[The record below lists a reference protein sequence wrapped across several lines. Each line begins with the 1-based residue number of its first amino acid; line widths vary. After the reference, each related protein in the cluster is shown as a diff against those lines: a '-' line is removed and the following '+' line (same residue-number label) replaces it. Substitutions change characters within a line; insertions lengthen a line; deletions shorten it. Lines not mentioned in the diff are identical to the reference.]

1 MKKDFESVFDK
12 NILIDEYKLDNLL
25 NKNIEINEKEF
36 PAILIDKNDDINKYI
51 NINNI
56 NSNEIVDKENENIE
70 INETI
75 ENNAINETE
84 NIADNENNSNDA
96 YTEEENNLY
105 GDLEETVALKD
116 SDLIGIE
123 DIDDFNL
130 EDAVFENKKNN
141 ESEEI
146 YKNNSENSNIENNE
160 ELNNIEKEFEKSD
173 YDKVKEIDL
182 IEEDNLKKENE
193 ILEYN
198 DKEVIVPS
206 IDSIDYIDESNYI
219 NESDSEDEIIELS
232 GNELDLITKDNDISE
247 DINYSVSISEMDNE
261 KKNNENEENIIK
273 VSDENMRKD
282 NFLLEEQPIENSS
295 ENINDINNNINTEEE
310 EQKRTDYYINKYK
323 KLHEDYIKYI
333 EEENNKIKEEN
344 KQEELNDK
352 LISKEKEEETKNDNE
367 IIENITEDIKEEDKT
382 NYYINKYKKL
392 HEDYIKSI
400 EEENNKIKEE
410 NKQEEIIENKIENIE
425 TLKENIAPVIEEAIQ
440 ENIED
445 KSALNDLEISD
456 KLSAEEE
463 EMYKNYL
470 GEDLNLVENEN
481 DTKAEEIKKNDNEI
495 IENITEDIKEE
506 EKTNYYI
513 NKYKKLHEDYI
524 KSIEEEN
531 NKIKEENKQEE
542 IIENKIENIETSK
555 ENVAPIIEEAIQE
568 NIEYKSALNNL
579 DISDKLSAE
588 EEEMYKNYLGEDL
601 NLVENE
607 NDTKKEEEIKK
618 NDNEIIKNITEDIKE
633 EDKTNYYINK
643 YKKLH
648 EDYIKSIEEENNKIE
663 EIIENKIENIE
674 TSKENVAPVI
684 EEEITDKL
692 SAEEEEMYKNYLGED
707 LNLIED
713 TGDLIIEEEILEEN
727 IENEFPLNNLE
738 ITDKLSVEEEE
749 MYKAYLGEDLE
760 LIDDIEDSENIA
772 KSLMDE
778 YKKEML
784 SNKVEIS
791 GELSEEEENI
801 VDDILK
807 KNKNQYYEDTIDY
820 DSIILKELNL
830 NEIEEIDENDF
841 NILENFIL
849 GKEQEKGIELIS
861 INNENILKKN
871 DFNVNND
878 SKSVDSFDSID
889 DDELLKVKENTM
901 SEEKEL
907 YESEKKNIDLNVK
920 VEEEFS
926 LNKDDNESV
935 LISEQVN
942 KSVNKDDFDGEI
954 TQMDLDLAEKL
965 FENEDQLN
973 NEEYSLKHDLLLSES
988 DIGKFRKL
996 FSYFKNIVDKLPQD
1010 NLNEFSKM
1018 EFYDIY
1024 SALFRKFG
1032 E

>member
-12 NILIDEYKLDNLL
+12 NISIDEYKLDNLL

-56 NSNEIVDKENENIE
+56 NSNEIVDKQNENIE

-75 ENNAINETE
+75 ENNTINETE

-96 YTEEENNLY
+96 YAEEENNLY

-146 YKNNSENSNIENNE
+146 YKNNSENSNIENSE

-295 ENINDINNNINTEEE
+295 ENINDINNNINAEEE
-310 EQKRTDYYINKYK
+310 ERKRTDYYINKYK
-323 KLHEDYIKYI
+323 KLHEDYIKSI

-425 TLKENIAPVIEEAIQ
+425 TSKENIAPVIEE
-440 ENIED
+440 
-445 KSALNDLEISD
+445 EIND

-481 DTKAEEIKKNDNEI
+481 DKKEEEIKKNDNEI

-506 EKTNYYI
+506 DKTNYYI

-555 ENVAPIIEEAIQE
+555 ENI
-568 NIEYKSALNNL
+568 
-579 DISDKLSAE
+579 
-588 EEEMYKNYLGEDL
+588 
-601 NLVENE
+601 
-607 NDTKKEEEIKK
+607 
-618 NDNEIIKNITEDIKE
+618 
-633 EDKTNYYINK
+633 
-643 YKKLH
+643 
-648 EDYIKSIEEENNKIE
+648 
-663 EIIENKIENIE
+663 
-674 TSKENVAPVI
+674 APVI

-692 SAEEEEMYKNYLGED
+692 SAEEEEMYKSYLGED

-942 KSVNKDDFDGEI
+942 KSVSKDDFDGEI

-1010 NLNEFSKM
+1010 NLNEFSKT

>member
-12 NILIDEYKLDNLL
+12 NISIDEYKLDNLL

-56 NSNEIVDKENENIE
+56 NSNEIVDKQNENID

-75 ENNAINETE
+75 ENNTINETE
-84 NIADNENNSNDA
+84 NIADNENNLNDA

-105 GDLEETVALKD
+105 GDLEESVALKD

-146 YKNNSENSNIENNE
+146 YKINSENSNIENNE

-295 ENINDINNNINTEEE
+295 ENVNDINNNINAEEE

-323 KLHEDYIKYI
+323 KLHEDYIKSI

-352 LISKEKEEETKNDNE
+352 LISKEKEEETKNDNEIIENITEDIKEEEDKTNYYINKYKKLHEDYIKSIEEENNKIKEDNKQEEIIENKIENIETLKENIAPVIEEEISDKLSAEEEEMYKNYLGEDLNLVENENDTKEEEIKKNDNE

-410 NKQEEIIENKIENIE
+410 NKREEIVENKIENIE
-425 TLKENIAPVIEEAIQ
+425 TSKENIAPVIEE
-440 ENIED
+440 
-445 KSALNDLEISD
+445 EISD

-463 EMYKNYL
+463 EMYK
-470 GEDLNLVENEN
+470 
-481 DTKAEEIKKNDNEI
+481 
-495 IENITEDIKEE
+495 
-506 EKTNYYI
+506 
-513 NKYKKLHEDYI
+513 
-524 KSIEEEN
+524 S
-531 NKIKEENKQEE
+531 
-542 IIENKIENIETSK
+542 
-555 ENVAPIIEEAIQE
+555 
-568 NIEYKSALNNL
+568 
-579 DISDKLSAE
+579 
-588 EEEMYKNYLGEDL
+588 
-601 NLVENE
+601 
-607 NDTKKEEEIKK
+607 
-618 NDNEIIKNITEDIKE
+618 
-633 EDKTNYYINK
+633 
-643 YKKLH
+643 
-648 EDYIKSIEEENNKIE
+648 
-663 EIIENKIENIE
+663 
-674 TSKENVAPVI
+674 
-684 EEEITDKL
+684 
-692 SAEEEEMYKNYLGED
+692 YLGED

-942 KSVNKDDFDGEI
+942 KSVSKDDFDGEI

-1010 NLNEFSKM
+1010 NLNEFSKT

>member
-12 NILIDEYKLDNLL
+12 NISIDEYKLDNLL

-56 NSNEIVDKENENIE
+56 NSNEIVDKQNENIE

-198 DKEVIVPS
+198 YKEVIVPS

-273 VSDENMRKD
+273 VSDKNMRKD

-295 ENINDINNNINTEEE
+295 ENINDINNNINAEEE
-310 EQKRTDYYINKYK
+310 EQKRTD
-323 KLHEDYIKYI
+323 
-333 EEENNKIKEEN
+333 
-344 KQEELNDK
+344 
-352 LISKEKEEETKNDNE
+352 
-367 IIENITEDIKEEDKT
+367 
-382 NYYINKYKKL
+382 YYINKYKKL

-400 EEENNKIKEE
+400 EEENNKIKED

-425 TLKENIAPVIEEAIQ
+425 TSKENVAPVIEE
-440 ENIED
+440 
-445 KSALNDLEISD
+445 EIND

-470 GEDLNLVENEN
+470 GEDLNLVENKN
-481 DTKAEEIKKNDNEI
+481 NTKEEEIKKNDNEI

-555 ENVAPIIEEAIQE
+555 ENIAPVIEEAIQE
-568 NIEYKSALNNL
+568 NIENKSALNDL

-601 NLVENE
+601 NLVENK
-607 NDTKKEEEIKK
+607 NNTKEEEIKK
-618 NDNEIIKNITEDIKE
+618 NDNEIIENITEDIKE
-633 EDKTNYYINK
+633 EEKTNYYINK

-648 EDYIKSIEEENNKIE
+648 EDYIKSIEEENNKIKEDNKQE

-674 TSKENVAPVI
+674 TSKENIVPVI

-692 SAEEEEMYKNYLGED
+692 SAEEEEMYKSYLGED

-738 ITDKLSVEEEE
+738 ITDKLSYEEEE

-942 KSVNKDDFDGEI
+942 KSVSKDDFDGEI

-1010 NLNEFSKM
+1010 NLNEFSKT

>member
-12 NILIDEYKLDNLL
+12 NISIDEYKLDNLL

-56 NSNEIVDKENENIE
+56 NSNEIVDKQNENIE

-75 ENNAINETE
+75 ENDTINETE

-130 EDAVFENKKNN
+130 ENAVFENKKNN

-273 VSDENMRKD
+273 VSGENMRKD

-295 ENINDINNNINTEEE
+295 KNINDINNNINAEEE

-323 KLHEDYIKYI
+323 KLHEDYIKSI

-367 IIENITEDIKEEDKT
+367 IIENITEEIKEEEKT

-400 EEENNKIKEE
+400 EEENNKIKED

-425 TLKENIAPVIEEAIQ
+425 TSKENVAPVIEEAIQ
-440 ENIED
+440 ENIEY
-445 KSALNDLEISD
+445 KYALNDLEISD

-481 DTKAEEIKKNDNEI
+481 DTKEEEIKKNDNEI
-495 IENITEDIKEE
+495 IKNITEEIKEE

-531 NKIKEENKQEE
+531 NKIKEDNKQ
-542 IIENKIENIETSK
+542 
-555 ENVAPIIEEAIQE
+555 
-568 NIEYKSALNNL
+568 
-579 DISDKLSAE
+579 
-588 EEEMYKNYLGEDL
+588 
-601 NLVENE
+601 
-607 NDTKKEEEIKK
+607 
-618 NDNEIIKNITEDIKE
+618 
-633 EDKTNYYINK
+633 
-643 YKKLH
+643 
-648 EDYIKSIEEENNKIE
+648 E

-692 SAEEEEMYKNYLGED
+692 SAEEEEMYKSYLGED

-713 TGDLIIEEEILEEN
+713 TGDLIEEILEEN

-738 ITDKLSVEEEE
+738 ITDKLSAEEEE

-935 LISEQVN
+935 LINEQVN

-1010 NLNEFSKM
+1010 NLNEFSKT

>member
-12 NILIDEYKLDNLL
+12 NISIDEYKLDNLL
-25 NKNIEINEKEF
+25 NKSIEINEKEF

-56 NSNEIVDKENENIE
+56 NSNEIVDKQNENIE

-141 ESEEI
+141 ESKEI

-273 VSDENMRKD
+273 VSDKNMRKD

-295 ENINDINNNINTEEE
+295 ENINDINNNINAEEE

-323 KLHEDYIKYI
+323 KLHEDYIKSI
-333 EEENNKIKEEN
+333 EEENNKIKEDN
-344 KQEELNDK
+344 KQEEIIENKIENIETLKENIAPVIEEAIQENIEYKSALNDLDISDK
-352 LISKEKEEETKNDNE
+352 LSAEEEEMYKNYLGEDLNLVENENDKKEEEIKKNDNE

-400 EEENNKIKEE
+400 KEENNKIKEE

-425 TLKENIAPVIEEAIQ
+425 TPKENIAPVIEEAIQ
-440 ENIED
+440 ENIEN
-445 KSALNDLEISD
+445 KSALNDLEIS
-456 KLSAEEE
+456 
-463 EMYKNYL
+463 
-470 GEDLNLVENEN
+470 
-481 DTKAEEIKKNDNEI
+481 
-495 IENITEDIKEE
+495 
-506 EKTNYYI
+506 
-513 NKYKKLHEDYI
+513 
-524 KSIEEEN
+524 
-531 NKIKEENKQEE
+531 
-542 IIENKIENIETSK
+542 
-555 ENVAPIIEEAIQE
+555 
-568 NIEYKSALNNL
+568 
-579 DISDKLSAE
+579 
-588 EEEMYKNYLGEDL
+588 
-601 NLVENE
+601 
-607 NDTKKEEEIKK
+607 
-618 NDNEIIKNITEDIKE
+618 
-633 EDKTNYYINK
+633 
-643 YKKLH
+643 
-648 EDYIKSIEEENNKIE
+648 
-663 EIIENKIENIE
+663 
-674 TSKENVAPVI
+674 
-684 EEEITDKL
+684 DKL

-942 KSVNKDDFDGEI
+942 KSVSKDDFDGEI

-1010 NLNEFSKM
+1010 NLNEFSKT

>member
-12 NILIDEYKLDNLL
+12 NISIDEYKLDNLL

-56 NSNEIVDKENENIE
+56 NSNEIVDKQNENIE

-75 ENNAINETE
+75 ENDTINETE

-141 ESEEI
+141 ESKEI

-295 ENINDINNNINTEEE
+295 ENINDINNNINAEEE

-323 KLHEDYIKYI
+323 KLHEDYIKSI

-400 EEENNKIKEE
+400 KEENNKIKEE

-425 TLKENIAPVIEEAIQ
+425 TSKENIAPIIEEAIQ

-481 DTKAEEIKKNDNEI
+481 DTKEEEIKKNDNEI
-495 IENITEDIKEE
+495 IE
-506 EKTNYYI
+506 
-513 NKYKKLHEDYI
+513 
-524 KSIEEEN
+524 
-531 NKIKEENKQEE
+531 
-542 IIENKIENIETSK
+542 
-555 ENVAPIIEEAIQE
+555 
-568 NIEYKSALNNL
+568 
-579 DISDKLSAE
+579 
-588 EEEMYKNYLGEDL
+588 
-601 NLVENE
+601 
-607 NDTKKEEEIKK
+607 
-618 NDNEIIKNITEDIKE
+618 NITEDIKE

-648 EDYIKSIEEENNKIE
+648 EDYIKSIKEENNKIKEENKQE

-674 TSKENVAPVI
+674 TSKENIAPII
-684 EEEITDKL
+684 EEEINYKL
-692 SAEEEEMYKNYLGED
+692 SAEEEEMYKSYLGED

-830 NEIEEIDENDF
+830 NDIEEIDENDF

-1010 NLNEFSKM
+1010 NLNEFSKT

>member
-12 NILIDEYKLDNLL
+12 NISIDEYKLDNLL

-56 NSNEIVDKENENIE
+56 NSNEIVDKQNENIE
-70 INETI
+70 NKESI

-105 GDLEETVALKD
+105 GDLEESVALKD
-116 SDLIGIE
+116 SDLICIE

-295 ENINDINNNINTEEE
+295 ENINDINNNINAEEE

-323 KLHEDYIKYI
+323 KLHEDYIKSI
-333 EEENNKIKEEN
+333 EEENNKIKEED

-352 LISKEKEEETKNDNE
+352 LISKEKEEETKNDNEIIENIKEDIKEEDKTNYYINKYKKLHEDYIKSIEEENNKIKEENKQEEIIENKIENIETSKENIAPVIEEEITDKLSVEEEEMYKNYLGEDLNLIENENDTKKEEIKKNDNE

-425 TLKENIAPVIEEAIQ
+425 TSKENI
-440 ENIED
+440 
-445 KSALNDLEISD
+445 
-456 KLSAEEE
+456 
-463 EMYKNYL
+463 
-470 GEDLNLVENEN
+470 
-481 DTKAEEIKKNDNEI
+481 
-495 IENITEDIKEE
+495 
-506 EKTNYYI
+506 
-513 NKYKKLHEDYI
+513 
-524 KSIEEEN
+524 
-531 NKIKEENKQEE
+531 
-542 IIENKIENIETSK
+542 
-555 ENVAPIIEEAIQE
+555 
-568 NIEYKSALNNL
+568 
-579 DISDKLSAE
+579 
-588 EEEMYKNYLGEDL
+588 
-601 NLVENE
+601 
-607 NDTKKEEEIKK
+607 
-618 NDNEIIKNITEDIKE
+618 
-633 EDKTNYYINK
+633 
-643 YKKLH
+643 
-648 EDYIKSIEEENNKIE
+648 
-663 EIIENKIENIE
+663 
-674 TSKENVAPVI
+674 APVI

-692 SAEEEEMYKNYLGED
+692 SAEEEEMYKSYLGED

-727 IENEFPLNNLE
+727 IENEFPLNIE
-738 ITDKLSVEEEE
+738 ITDKLSVEEEA

-935 LISEQVN
+935 LINEQVN
-942 KSVNKDDFDGEI
+942 KSVSKDDFDGEI

-1010 NLNEFSKM
+1010 NLNEFSKT

>member
-12 NILIDEYKLDNLL
+12 NISIDEYKLDNLL

-56 NSNEIVDKENENIE
+56 NSNEIVDKQNENIE

-75 ENNAINETE
+75 ENNTINETE
-84 NIADNENNSNDA
+84 NIADNENNSNDT

-105 GDLEETVALKD
+105 GDLENSVALKD

-146 YKNNSENSNIENNE
+146 YKNNSENSNIENNK
-160 ELNNIEKEFEKSD
+160 ELINIEKEFEKSD

-273 VSDENMRKD
+273 VSGENMRKD

-295 ENINDINNNINTEEE
+295 ENINDINNNINAEEE
-310 EQKRTDYYINKYK
+310 ERKRTD
-323 KLHEDYIKYI
+323 
-333 EEENNKIKEEN
+333 
-344 KQEELNDK
+344 
-352 LISKEKEEETKNDNE
+352 
-367 IIENITEDIKEEDKT
+367 
-382 NYYINKYKKL
+382 YYINKYKKL

-400 EEENNKIKEE
+400 EEENNK
-410 NKQEEIIENKIENIE
+410 
-425 TLKENIAPVIEEAIQ
+425 T
-440 ENIED
+440 
-445 KSALNDLEISD
+445 
-456 KLSAEEE
+456 
-463 EMYKNYL
+463 
-470 GEDLNLVENEN
+470 
-481 DTKAEEIKKNDNEI
+481 
-495 IENITEDIKEE
+495 
-506 EKTNYYI
+506 
-513 NKYKKLHEDYI
+513 
-524 KSIEEEN
+524 
-531 NKIKEENKQEE
+531 KEENKQEE

-555 ENVAPIIEEAIQE
+555 ENIAPVIEEEI
-568 NIEYKSALNNL
+568 N
-579 DISDKLSAE
+579 DKLSAE
-588 EEEMYKNYLGEDL
+588 EEEMYK
-601 NLVENE
+601 
-607 NDTKKEEEIKK
+607 
-618 NDNEIIKNITEDIKE
+618 
-633 EDKTNYYINK
+633 
-643 YKKLH
+643 
-648 EDYIKSIEEENNKIE
+648 S
-663 EIIENKIENIE
+663 
-674 TSKENVAPVI
+674 
-684 EEEITDKL
+684 
-692 SAEEEEMYKNYLGED
+692 YLGED
-707 LNLIED
+707 LNLIKD

-760 LIDDIEDSENIA
+760 LIEDIEDSENIA

-1010 NLNEFSKM
+1010 NLNEFSKT

>member
-1 MKKDFESVFDK
+1 MKKDFESIFDK
-12 NILIDEYKLDNLL
+12 NISIDEYKLDNLL

-70 INETI
+70 NDT
-75 ENNAINETE
+75 INETE

-146 YKNNSENSNIENNE
+146 YKNNSENSNIENSE

-261 KKNNENEENIIK
+261 KKNNENKENIIK

-295 ENINDINNNINTEEE
+295 ENINDINNNINAEEE

-323 KLHEDYIKYI
+323 KLHEDYIKSI

-400 EEENNKIKEE
+400 EEENNKIKED

-440 ENIED
+440 EN
-445 KSALNDLEISD
+445 
-456 KLSAEEE
+456 
-463 EMYKNYL
+463 
-470 GEDLNLVENEN
+470 
-481 DTKAEEIKKNDNEI
+481 
-495 IENITEDIKEE
+495 
-506 EKTNYYI
+506 
-513 NKYKKLHEDYI
+513 
-524 KSIEEEN
+524 
-531 NKIKEENKQEE
+531 
-542 IIENKIENIETSK
+542 
-555 ENVAPIIEEAIQE
+555 
-568 NIEYKSALNNL
+568 EYKSALNDL

-601 NLVENE
+601 NLIENE
-607 NDTKKEEEIKK
+607 NDTKEEEIKK
-618 NDNEIIKNITEDIKE
+618 NDNEIIENITEDIKKE

-648 EDYIKSIEEENNKIE
+648 EDYIKSIEEENNKTKEENKQE

-674 TSKENVAPVI
+674 TSKENIATVI
-684 EEEITDKL
+684 EEEINDKL

-830 NEIEEIDENDF
+830 NDIEEIDENDF

-942 KSVNKDDFDGEI
+942 KSVSKDDFDGEI

-1010 NLNEFSKM
+1010 NLNEFSKT

>member
-12 NILIDEYKLDNLL
+12 NISIDEYKLDNLL

-56 NSNEIVDKENENIE
+56 NSNEIVDKQNENIE

-75 ENNAINETE
+75 KNNAINETE

-146 YKNNSENSNIENNE
+146 YKNNSENSNIENSE

-219 NESDSEDEIIELS
+219 NESYSEDEIIELS

-247 DINYSVSISEMDNE
+247 YINYSVSISEMGNE

-273 VSDENMRKD
+273 VSGKNMRKD

-295 ENINDINNNINTEEE
+295 ENINDIDNNINAEEE

-323 KLHEDYIKYI
+323 KLHEDYITSI
-333 EEENNKIKEEN
+333 EEENNKIKEENKQEELNDKLISKEKEEETKNNNEIIENITEDIKEEEKTNYYINKYKKLHEDYIKSIEEENNKIKEDN

-382 NYYINKYKKL
+382 DYYINKYKKL

-425 TLKENIAPVIEEAIQ
+425 TSKENIAPIIEE
-440 ENIED
+440 
-445 KSALNDLEISD
+445 EITD

-481 DTKAEEIKKNDNEI
+481 DTKEEEIKKNDNEI

-531 NKIKEENKQEE
+531 NKIKEDNKQEE

-555 ENVAPIIEEAIQE
+555 ENIAPIIEEEI
-568 NIEYKSALNNL
+568 N
-579 DISDKLSAE
+579 DKLSAE
-588 EEEMYKNYLGEDL
+588 EEEMYK
-601 NLVENE
+601 
-607 NDTKKEEEIKK
+607 
-618 NDNEIIKNITEDIKE
+618 
-633 EDKTNYYINK
+633 
-643 YKKLH
+643 
-648 EDYIKSIEEENNKIE
+648 S
-663 EIIENKIENIE
+663 
-674 TSKENVAPVI
+674 
-684 EEEITDKL
+684 
-692 SAEEEEMYKNYLGED
+692 YLGED

-749 MYKAYLGEDLE
+749 MYKAYLGENLE

-942 KSVNKDDFDGEI
+942 KSVSKDDFDGEI

-1010 NLNEFSKM
+1010 NLNEFSKT

>member
-12 NILIDEYKLDNLL
+12 DISIDEYKLDNLL

-56 NSNEIVDKENENIE
+56 NSNEIDDKQNENIE
-70 INETI
+70 NKESI
-75 ENNAINETE
+75 ENNTINETE
-84 NIADNENNSNDA
+84 NIADN
-96 YTEEENNLY
+96 ENNLY

-160 ELNNIEKEFEKSD
+160 ELSNIEKEFEKSD

-295 ENINDINNNINTEEE
+295 ENINAEEE

-323 KLHEDYIKYI
+323 KLHEDYIKSI
-333 EEENNKIKEEN
+333 EEENNNKIKEEN

-352 LISKEKEEETKNDNE
+352 LISKEKEEEIKNDNE

-425 TLKENIAPVIEEAIQ
+425 TSKENIAPVIEEAIQ

-481 DTKAEEIKKNDNEI
+481 DTKEEEEIKKNDNEI
-495 IENITEDIKEE
+495 IENITEDIEE

-531 NKIKEENKQEE
+531 NKIKEDNKQEE
-542 IIENKIENIETSK
+542 IIENKIENIEISK
-555 ENVAPIIEEAIQE
+555 ENIED
-568 NIEYKSALNNL
+568 KSASNDLE
-579 DISDKLSAE
+579 ISDKLSAE
-588 EEEMYKNYLGEDL
+588 EEEMYK
-601 NLVENE
+601 
-607 NDTKKEEEIKK
+607 
-618 NDNEIIKNITEDIKE
+618 
-633 EDKTNYYINK
+633 
-643 YKKLH
+643 
-648 EDYIKSIEEENNKIE
+648 S
-663 EIIENKIENIE
+663 
-674 TSKENVAPVI
+674 
-684 EEEITDKL
+684 
-692 SAEEEEMYKNYLGED
+692 YLGED

-727 IENEFPLNNLE
+727 IENEFPLNSLE

-942 KSVNKDDFDGEI
+942 KSVSKDDFDGEI

-1010 NLNEFSKM
+1010 NLNEFSKT

>member
-12 NILIDEYKLDNLL
+12 NISIDEYKLDNLL

-56 NSNEIVDKENENIE
+56 NSNEIVDKQNENIE
-70 INETI
+70 NKESI

-295 ENINDINNNINTEEE
+295 ENINDINNNINAEEE

-323 KLHEDYIKYI
+323 KLHEDYIKSI
-333 EEENNKIKEEN
+333 EEENNNKIKEEN

-425 TLKENIAPVIEEAIQ
+425 TSKENIAPIIEE
-440 ENIED
+440 
-445 KSALNDLEISD
+445 EIND
-456 KLSAEEE
+456 KLSTEEE

-470 GEDLNLVENEN
+470 SENLNLVENEN
-481 DTKAEEIKKNDNEI
+481 DTKEEEIKKNDNEI
-495 IENITEDIKEE
+495 IENITEE
-506 EKTNYYI
+506 
-513 NKYKKLHEDYI
+513 
-524 KSIEEEN
+524 
-531 NKIKEENKQEE
+531 
-542 IIENKIENIETSK
+542 
-555 ENVAPIIEEAIQE
+555 
-568 NIEYKSALNNL
+568 
-579 DISDKLSAE
+579 
-588 EEEMYKNYLGEDL
+588 
-601 NLVENE
+601 
-607 NDTKKEEEIKK
+607 
-618 NDNEIIKNITEDIKE
+618 IKE

-648 EDYIKSIEEENNKIE
+648 EDYIKSIEEENNKIKEDNKQE

-674 TSKENVAPVI
+674 TSKENIVPVI

-692 SAEEEEMYKNYLGED
+692 SAEEEEMYKSYLGED

-942 KSVNKDDFDGEI
+942 KSVSKDDFDGEI

-1010 NLNEFSKM
+1010 NLNEFSKT

>member
-1 MKKDFESVFDK
+1 MFKRLEK
-12 NILIDEYKLDNLL
+12 YA
-25 NKNIEINEKEF
+25 EIW
-36 PAILIDKNDDINKYI
+36 Y
-51 NINNI
+51 
-56 NSNEIVDKENENIE
+56 
-70 INETI
+70 
-75 ENNAINETE
+75 
-84 NIADNENNSNDA
+84 
-96 YTEEENNLY
+96 NLY

-295 ENINDINNNINTEEE
+295 ENINDINNNINAEEE

-323 KLHEDYIKYI
+323 KLHEDYITSI

-352 LISKEKEEETKNDNE
+352 LISKEKEEET
-367 IIENITEDIKEEDKT
+367 
-382 NYYINKYKKL
+382 
-392 HEDYIKSI
+392 
-400 EEENNKIKEE
+400 
-410 NKQEEIIENKIENIE
+410 
-425 TLKENIAPVIEEAIQ
+425 
-440 ENIED
+440 
-445 KSALNDLEISD
+445 
-456 KLSAEEE
+456 
-463 EMYKNYL
+463 
-470 GEDLNLVENEN
+470 
-481 DTKAEEIKKNDNEI
+481 KNDNEI

-531 NKIKEENKQEE
+531 NKIKEENKREE

-555 ENVAPIIEEAIQE
+555 ENIAPVIEEAIQE
-568 NIEYKSALNNL
+568 NIEDKSALNDL
-579 DISDKLSAE
+579 EIS
-588 EEEMYKNYLGEDL
+588 
-601 NLVENE
+601 
-607 NDTKKEEEIKK
+607 
-618 NDNEIIKNITEDIKE
+618 
-633 EDKTNYYINK
+633 
-643 YKKLH
+643 
-648 EDYIKSIEEENNKIE
+648 
-663 EIIENKIENIE
+663 
-674 TSKENVAPVI
+674 
-684 EEEITDKL
+684 DKL

-760 LIDDIEDSENIA
+760 LIEDIEDSENIA

-942 KSVNKDDFDGEI
+942 KSVSKDDFDGEI

-1010 NLNEFSKM
+1010 NLNEFSKT

>member
-12 NILIDEYKLDNLL
+12 NISIDEYKLDNLL
-25 NKNIEINEKEF
+25 NKSIEINEKEF

-56 NSNEIVDKENENIE
+56 NSNEIVDKQNENIE

-75 ENNAINETE
+75 ENNTINETE

-105 GDLEETVALKD
+105 GDLEESVALKD

-130 EDAVFENKKNN
+130 ENAVFENKKNN
-141 ESEEI
+141 EREEI

-232 GNELDLITKDNDISE
+232 GNELDLITRDNDINE

-323 KLHEDYIKYI
+323 KLHEDYIKSI

-367 IIENITEDIKEEDKT
+367 IIENITEE
-382 NYYINKYKKL
+382 
-392 HEDYIKSI
+392 
-400 EEENNKIKEE
+400 
-410 NKQEEIIENKIENIE
+410 
-425 TLKENIAPVIEEAIQ
+425 
-440 ENIED
+440 
-445 KSALNDLEISD
+445 
-456 KLSAEEE
+456 
-463 EMYKNYL
+463 
-470 GEDLNLVENEN
+470 
-481 DTKAEEIKKNDNEI
+481 
-495 IENITEDIKEE
+495 IKEE
-506 EKTNYYI
+506 EKTDYYI

-555 ENVAPIIEEAIQE
+555 ENVAPVIEEAIQE
-568 NIEYKSALNNL
+568 NIEDKSALNDL
-579 DISDKLSAE
+579 DISDKLSSE

-607 NDTKKEEEIKK
+607 NNAKEEEEIKK
-618 NDNEIIKNITEDIKE
+618 NDNEIIENITEDIKE
-633 EDKTNYYINK
+633 EEKTNYYINK

-648 EDYIKSIEEENNKIE
+648 EDYIKSIEEENNKTKEENKQE
-663 EIIENKIENIE
+663 EIIDNKIENIE
-674 TSKENVAPVI
+674 TSKENIAPII
-684 EEEITDKL
+684 EEDISDKL
-692 SAEEEEMYKNYLGED
+692 SAEEEEMYKSYLGED

-727 IENEFPLNNLE
+727 IENEFPLNSLE

-1010 NLNEFSKM
+1010 NLNEFSKT

>member
-12 NILIDEYKLDNLL
+12 NISIDEYKLDNLL

-36 PAILIDKNDDINKYI
+36 PAILIDNNDDINKYI

-56 NSNEIVDKENENIE
+56 NSNEIVDKQ
-70 INETI
+70 NETI

-105 GDLEETVALKD
+105 GDLEESVALKD

-130 EDAVFENKKNN
+130 ENAVFENKKNN

-219 NESDSEDEIIELS
+219 NESDIEDEIIELS

-295 ENINDINNNINTEEE
+295 ENINAEEE

-323 KLHEDYIKYI
+323 KLHEDYIKSI
-333 EEENNKIKEEN
+333 EEENNKIKEED

-352 LISKEKEEETKNDNE
+352 LISKEKEEETKSDNEIIENITEDIKEEDKTNYYINKYKKLHEDYIKSIEEENNKIKEENKQEEIIENKIENIETPKENIAPVIEEAIQENIEYKSALNDLDILDKLSSEEEEMYKNYLGEDLNLVENENDTKKEEEIKKNDNE

-425 TLKENIAPVIEEAIQ
+425 TLKENVAPVIEEEIQ

-445 KSALNDLEISD
+445 KSALNDL
-456 KLSAEEE
+456 
-463 EMYKNYL
+463 
-470 GEDLNLVENEN
+470 
-481 DTKAEEIKKNDNEI
+481 
-495 IENITEDIKEE
+495 
-506 EKTNYYI
+506 
-513 NKYKKLHEDYI
+513 
-524 KSIEEEN
+524 
-531 NKIKEENKQEE
+531 
-542 IIENKIENIETSK
+542 
-555 ENVAPIIEEAIQE
+555 
-568 NIEYKSALNNL
+568 
-579 DISDKLSAE
+579 DIS
-588 EEEMYKNYLGEDL
+588 
-601 NLVENE
+601 
-607 NDTKKEEEIKK
+607 
-618 NDNEIIKNITEDIKE
+618 
-633 EDKTNYYINK
+633 
-643 YKKLH
+643 
-648 EDYIKSIEEENNKIE
+648 
-663 EIIENKIENIE
+663 
-674 TSKENVAPVI
+674 
-684 EEEITDKL
+684 DKL

-942 KSVNKDDFDGEI
+942 KSNSKDDFDGEI

-1010 NLNEFSKM
+1010 NLNEFSKT

>member
-12 NILIDEYKLDNLL
+12 NISIDEYKLDNLL

-56 NSNEIVDKENENIE
+56 NSNEIVDKQNENIE

-75 ENNAINETE
+75 ENNTINETE
-84 NIADNENNSNDA
+84 NIADNENNSNDT

-105 GDLEETVALKD
+105 GDLENSVALKD

-146 YKNNSENSNIENNE
+146 YKNNSENSNIENNK
-160 ELNNIEKEFEKSD
+160 ELINIEKEFEKSD

-273 VSDENMRKD
+273 VSGENMRKD

-295 ENINDINNNINTEEE
+295 ENINDINNNIN
-310 EQKRTDYYINKYK
+310 
-323 KLHEDYIKYI
+323 
-333 EEENNKIKEEN
+333 
-344 KQEELNDK
+344 
-352 LISKEKEEETKNDNE
+352 
-367 IIENITEDIKEEDKT
+367 
-382 NYYINKYKKL
+382 
-392 HEDYIKSI
+392 
-400 EEENNKIKEE
+400 
-410 NKQEEIIENKIENIE
+410 
-425 TLKENIAPVIEEAIQ
+425 
-440 ENIED
+440 
-445 KSALNDLEISD
+445 
-456 KLSAEEE
+456 AEEE
-463 EMYKNYL
+463 ERKRT
-470 GEDLNLVENEN
+470 D
-481 DTKAEEIKKNDNEI
+481 
-495 IENITEDIKEE
+495 
-506 EKTNYYI
+506 YYI

-555 ENVAPIIEEAIQE
+555 ENIAPVIEEEI
-568 NIEYKSALNNL
+568 N
-579 DISDKLSAE
+579 DKLSAE
-588 EEEMYKNYLGEDL
+588 EEEMYK
-601 NLVENE
+601 
-607 NDTKKEEEIKK
+607 
-618 NDNEIIKNITEDIKE
+618 
-633 EDKTNYYINK
+633 
-643 YKKLH
+643 
-648 EDYIKSIEEENNKIE
+648 S
-663 EIIENKIENIE
+663 
-674 TSKENVAPVI
+674 
-684 EEEITDKL
+684 
-692 SAEEEEMYKNYLGED
+692 YLGED
-707 LNLIED
+707 LNLIKD

-760 LIDDIEDSENIA
+760 LIEDIEDSENIA

-1010 NLNEFSKM
+1010 NLNEFSKT

>member
-56 NSNEIVDKENENIE
+56 NSNEIVDKQ
-70 INETI
+70 NETI

-219 NESDSEDEIIELS
+219 NESDIEDEIIELS

-295 ENINDINNNINTEEE
+295 ENINAEEE

-323 KLHEDYIKYI
+323 KLHEDYIKSI

-400 EEENNKIKEE
+400 EEENNNKIKEE
-410 NKQEEIIENKIENIE
+410 NKQKEIIENKIENIE
-425 TLKENIAPVIEEAIQ
+425 ISKENI
-440 ENIED
+440 EN
-445 KSALNDLEISD
+445 KSALND
-456 KLSAEEE
+456 
-463 EMYKNYL
+463 
-470 GEDLNLVENEN
+470 
-481 DTKAEEIKKNDNEI
+481 
-495 IENITEDIKEE
+495 
-506 EKTNYYI
+506 
-513 NKYKKLHEDYI
+513 
-524 KSIEEEN
+524 
-531 NKIKEENKQEE
+531 
-542 IIENKIENIETSK
+542 
-555 ENVAPIIEEAIQE
+555 
-568 NIEYKSALNNL
+568 L

-607 NDTKKEEEIKK
+607 NNTKEEEIKK

-878 SKSVDSFDSID
+878 SKSLDSFDSID

-942 KSVNKDDFDGEI
+942 KSVSKDDFDGEI

-1010 NLNEFSKM
+1010 NLNEFSKT

>member
-12 NILIDEYKLDNLL
+12 NISIDEYKLDNLL

-56 NSNEIVDKENENIE
+56 NSNEIVDKQNENIE

-198 DKEVIVPS
+198 YKEVIVPS

-273 VSDENMRKD
+273 VSDKNMRKD

-295 ENINDINNNINTEEE
+295 ENINDINNNINAEEE

-323 KLHEDYIKYI
+323 KLHEDYIKSI
-333 EEENNKIKEEN
+333 EEENNKIKEDN
-344 KQEELNDK
+344 KQEEIIENKIENIETSKENVAPVIEEEINDK
-352 LISKEKEEETKNDNE
+352 LSAEEEEMYKNYLGEDLNLVENENDTKEEEIKKNDNE

-425 TLKENIAPVIEEAIQ
+425 TSKENIAPVIEEAIQ
-440 ENIED
+440 ENIEN
-445 KSALNDLEISD
+445 KSALNDLDISD

-470 GEDLNLVENEN
+470 GEDLNLVENKN
-481 DTKAEEIKKNDNEI
+481 NTKEEEIKKNDNEI

-531 NKIKEENKQEE
+531 NKIKEDNKQEE

-555 ENVAPIIEEAIQE
+555 ENIV
-568 NIEYKSALNNL
+568 
-579 DISDKLSAE
+579 
-588 EEEMYKNYLGEDL
+588 
-601 NLVENE
+601 
-607 NDTKKEEEIKK
+607 
-618 NDNEIIKNITEDIKE
+618 
-633 EDKTNYYINK
+633 
-643 YKKLH
+643 
-648 EDYIKSIEEENNKIE
+648 
-663 EIIENKIENIE
+663 
-674 TSKENVAPVI
+674 PVI

-692 SAEEEEMYKNYLGED
+692 SAEEEEMYKSYLGED

-738 ITDKLSVEEEE
+738 ITDKLSYEEEE

-942 KSVNKDDFDGEI
+942 KSVSKDDFDGEI

-1010 NLNEFSKM
+1010 NLNEFSKT

>member
-12 NILIDEYKLDNLL
+12 NISIDEYKLDNLL

-56 NSNEIVDKENENIE
+56 NSNEIVDKQNENIE
-70 INETI
+70 INEAI

-84 NIADNENNSNDA
+84 NIADN
-96 YTEEENNLY
+96 ENNLY

-146 YKNNSENSNIENNE
+146 YKNNSENSNIENN
-160 ELNNIEKEFEKSD
+160 IEKEFEKSD

-182 IEEDNLKKENE
+182 IIEEDNLKKENE

-295 ENINDINNNINTEEE
+295 ENINDINNNINAEEE

-323 KLHEDYIKYI
+323 KLHEDYIKSI

-352 LISKEKEEETKNDNE
+352 LISKEEETKNDNE

-425 TLKENIAPVIEEAIQ
+425 TSKENIAPVIEEAIQ
-440 ENIED
+440 ENIEN
-445 KSALNDLEISD
+445 KYALNDLEISD

-463 EMYKNYL
+463 EMYKAYL
-470 GEDLNLVENEN
+470 GEDV
-481 DTKAEEIKKNDNEI
+481 
-495 IENITEDIKEE
+495 
-506 EKTNYYI
+506 
-513 NKYKKLHEDYI
+513 
-524 KSIEEEN
+524 
-531 NKIKEENKQEE
+531 
-542 IIENKIENIETSK
+542 
-555 ENVAPIIEEAIQE
+555 
-568 NIEYKSALNNL
+568 
-579 DISDKLSAE
+579 
-588 EEEMYKNYLGEDL
+588 
-601 NLVENE
+601 
-607 NDTKKEEEIKK
+607 
-618 NDNEIIKNITEDIKE
+618 
-633 EDKTNYYINK
+633 
-643 YKKLH
+643 
-648 EDYIKSIEEENNKIE
+648 
-663 EIIENKIENIE
+663 
-674 TSKENVAPVI
+674 
-684 EEEITDKL
+684 
-692 SAEEEEMYKNYLGED
+692 
-707 LNLIED
+707 NLIED

-727 IENEFPLNNLE
+727 IENEFPLNIE

-807 KNKNQYYEDTIDY
+807 KNKNKYYEDTIDY

-942 KSVNKDDFDGEI
+942 KSVSKDDFDGEI

-1010 NLNEFSKM
+1010 NLNEFSKT

>member
-12 NILIDEYKLDNLL
+12 NISIDEYKLDNLL

-56 NSNEIVDKENENIE
+56 NSNEIVDKQNEN
-70 INETI
+70 I

-295 ENINDINNNINTEEE
+295 ENINDINNNINAEEE
-310 EQKRTDYYINKYK
+310 EQKRTD
-323 KLHEDYIKYI
+323 
-333 EEENNKIKEEN
+333 
-344 KQEELNDK
+344 
-352 LISKEKEEETKNDNE
+352 
-367 IIENITEDIKEEDKT
+367 
-382 NYYINKYKKL
+382 YYINKYKKL

-410 NKQEEIIENKIENIE
+410 NKQEE
-425 TLKENIAPVIEEAIQ
+425 
-440 ENIED
+440 
-445 KSALNDLEISD
+445 LNDKLIS
-456 KLSAEEE
+456 KEKKEEE
-463 EMYKNYL
+463 
-470 GEDLNLVENEN
+470 
-481 DTKAEEIKKNDNEI
+481 TKNDNEI

-531 NKIKEENKQEE
+531 NKTKEENKQKE
-542 IIENKIENIETSK
+542 IIENKIENIEISK
-555 ENVAPIIEEAIQE
+555 ENIAPVIEEEIT
-568 NIEYKSALNNL
+568 
-579 DISDKLSAE
+579 DKLSAE

-607 NDTKKEEEIKK
+607 NDTKEEEIKK
-618 NDNEIIKNITEDIKE
+618 NDNEIIENITEEIKE
-633 EDKTNYYINK
+633 EEKTNYYINK

-648 EDYIKSIEEENNKIE
+648 EDYIKSIEEENNKTKE
-663 EIIENKIENIE
+663 ENKQKEIIENKIENIE
-674 TSKENVAPVI
+674 ISKENIAPII
-684 EEEITDKL
+684 EEEISDKL
-692 SAEEEEMYKNYLGED
+692 SAEEEEMYKSYLGED

-727 IENEFPLNNLE
+727 IENEFPLNIE

-830 NEIEEIDENDF
+830 NEIQEIDENDF

-935 LISEQVN
+935 LINEQVN

-1010 NLNEFSKM
+1010 NLNEFSKT

>member
-12 NILIDEYKLDNLL
+12 NISIDEYKLDNLL
-25 NKNIEINEKEF
+25 NKNIKINEKEF

-56 NSNEIVDKENENIE
+56 NLNEIVDKQNENIE

-130 EDAVFENKKNN
+130 ENAIFENKKNN

-146 YKNNSENSNIENNE
+146 YKNNSENSNIENSE

-295 ENINDINNNINTEEE
+295 ENINDINNNINAEEE

-323 KLHEDYIKYI
+323 KLHEDYIKSI
-333 EEENNKIKEEN
+333 EEENNNKIKEEN

-352 LISKEKEEETKNDNE
+352 LISKEKEEETKNNNE
-367 IIENITEDIKEEDKT
+367 IIK
-382 NYYINKYKKL
+382 
-392 HEDYIKSI
+392 
-400 EEENNKIKEE
+400 
-410 NKQEEIIENKIENIE
+410 
-425 TLKENIAPVIEEAIQ
+425 
-440 ENIED
+440 
-445 KSALNDLEISD
+445 
-456 KLSAEEE
+456 
-463 EMYKNYL
+463 
-470 GEDLNLVENEN
+470 
-481 DTKAEEIKKNDNEI
+481 
-495 IENITEDIKEE
+495 NITEDIKEE

-555 ENVAPIIEEAIQE
+555 ENVAPVIEEAIQE
-568 NIEYKSALNNL
+568 NIENKSALNDL
-579 DISDKLSAE
+579 EISDKLSAE

-607 NDTKKEEEIKK
+607 NDTKEEEIK
-618 NDNEIIKNITEDIKE
+618 NDNEIIENITEDIKE

-648 EDYIKSIEEENNKIE
+648 EDYIKSIEEENNKVKEDNKQE
-663 EIIENKIENIE
+663 EIVKNKIENIE

-692 SAEEEEMYKNYLGED
+692 SAEEEEMYKSYLGED

-942 KSVNKDDFDGEI
+942 KSVSKDDFDGEI

-1010 NLNEFSKM
+1010 NLNEFSKT

>member
-12 NILIDEYKLDNLL
+12 NISIDEYKLDNLL

-36 PAILIDKNDDINKYI
+36 PAILIDNNDDINKYI

-56 NSNEIVDKENENIE
+56 NSNEIVDKQ
-70 INETI
+70 NETI

-105 GDLEETVALKD
+105 GDLEESVALKD

-130 EDAVFENKKNN
+130 ENAVFENKKNN

-219 NESDSEDEIIELS
+219 NESDIEDEIIELS

-295 ENINDINNNINTEEE
+295 ENINAEEE

-323 KLHEDYIKYI
+323 KLHEDYIKSI
-333 EEENNKIKEEN
+333 EEENNKIKEED

-352 LISKEKEEETKNDNE
+352 LISKEKEEETKSDNE

-425 TLKENIAPVIEEAIQ
+425 TPKENIAPVIEEAIQ
-440 ENIED
+440 ENIEY
-445 KSALNDLEISD
+445 KSALNDL
-456 KLSAEEE
+456 
-463 EMYKNYL
+463 
-470 GEDLNLVENEN
+470 
-481 DTKAEEIKKNDNEI
+481 
-495 IENITEDIKEE
+495 
-506 EKTNYYI
+506 
-513 NKYKKLHEDYI
+513 
-524 KSIEEEN
+524 
-531 NKIKEENKQEE
+531 
-542 IIENKIENIETSK
+542 
-555 ENVAPIIEEAIQE
+555 
-568 NIEYKSALNNL
+568 
-579 DISDKLSAE
+579 DIS
-588 EEEMYKNYLGEDL
+588 
-601 NLVENE
+601 
-607 NDTKKEEEIKK
+607 
-618 NDNEIIKNITEDIKE
+618 
-633 EDKTNYYINK
+633 
-643 YKKLH
+643 
-648 EDYIKSIEEENNKIE
+648 
-663 EIIENKIENIE
+663 
-674 TSKENVAPVI
+674 
-684 EEEITDKL
+684 DKL

-942 KSVNKDDFDGEI
+942 KSNSKDDFDGEI

-1010 NLNEFSKM
+1010 NLNEFSKT

>member
-12 NILIDEYKLDNLL
+12 NISIDEYKLDNLL

-56 NSNEIVDKENENIE
+56 NSNEIVDKQNENIE

-75 ENNAINETE
+75 ENNTINETE
-84 NIADNENNSNDA
+84 NIADNENNSNDT

-105 GDLEETVALKD
+105 GDLENSVALKD

-146 YKNNSENSNIENNE
+146 YKNNSENSNIENNK
-160 ELNNIEKEFEKSD
+160 ELINIEKEFEKSD

-273 VSDENMRKD
+273 VSGENMRKD

-295 ENINDINNNINTEEE
+295 ENINDIDNNINAEEE

-323 KLHEDYIKYI
+323 KLHEYYITSI

-400 EEENNKIKEE
+400 EEENNK
-410 NKQEEIIENKIENIE
+410 
-425 TLKENIAPVIEEAIQ
+425 T
-440 ENIED
+440 
-445 KSALNDLEISD
+445 
-456 KLSAEEE
+456 
-463 EMYKNYL
+463 
-470 GEDLNLVENEN
+470 
-481 DTKAEEIKKNDNEI
+481 
-495 IENITEDIKEE
+495 
-506 EKTNYYI
+506 
-513 NKYKKLHEDYI
+513 
-524 KSIEEEN
+524 
-531 NKIKEENKQEE
+531 KEENKQEE

-555 ENVAPIIEEAIQE
+555 ENIAPVIEEEI
-568 NIEYKSALNNL
+568 N
-579 DISDKLSAE
+579 DKLSAE
-588 EEEMYKNYLGEDL
+588 EEEMYK
-601 NLVENE
+601 
-607 NDTKKEEEIKK
+607 
-618 NDNEIIKNITEDIKE
+618 
-633 EDKTNYYINK
+633 
-643 YKKLH
+643 
-648 EDYIKSIEEENNKIE
+648 S
-663 EIIENKIENIE
+663 
-674 TSKENVAPVI
+674 
-684 EEEITDKL
+684 
-692 SAEEEEMYKNYLGED
+692 YLGED
-707 LNLIED
+707 LNLIKD

-760 LIDDIEDSENIA
+760 LIEDIEDSENIA

-1010 NLNEFSKM
+1010 NLNEFSKT

>member
-12 NILIDEYKLDNLL
+12 NISIDEYKLDNLL

-56 NSNEIVDKENENIE
+56 NSNEIVDKQNENIE
-70 INETI
+70 NKESI
-75 ENNAINETE
+75 ENNTINETE

-173 YDKVKEIDL
+173 YYKVKEIDL

-273 VSDENMRKD
+273 VSGKNMRKD

-295 ENINDINNNINTEEE
+295 ENINDIDNNINAEEE

-323 KLHEDYIKYI
+323 KLHEYYITSI

-352 LISKEKEEETKNDNE
+352 LISKEKEEETKNNNE

-425 TLKENIAPVIEEAIQ
+425 TSKENIAPI
-440 ENIED
+440 
-445 KSALNDLEISD
+445 
-456 KLSAEEE
+456 
-463 EMYKNYL
+463 
-470 GEDLNLVENEN
+470 
-481 DTKAEEIKKNDNEI
+481 
-495 IENITEDIKEE
+495 
-506 EKTNYYI
+506 
-513 NKYKKLHEDYI
+513 
-524 KSIEEEN
+524 
-531 NKIKEENKQEE
+531 
-542 IIENKIENIETSK
+542 
-555 ENVAPIIEEAIQE
+555 
-568 NIEYKSALNNL
+568 
-579 DISDKLSAE
+579 
-588 EEEMYKNYLGEDL
+588 
-601 NLVENE
+601 
-607 NDTKKEEEIKK
+607 
-618 NDNEIIKNITEDIKE
+618 
-633 EDKTNYYINK
+633 
-643 YKKLH
+643 
-648 EDYIKSIEEENNKIE
+648 
-663 EIIENKIENIE
+663 
-674 TSKENVAPVI
+674 I

-692 SAEEEEMYKNYLGED
+692 SAEEEEMYKSYLGED

-1010 NLNEFSKM
+1010 NLNEFSKT

>member
-12 NILIDEYKLDNLL
+12 NISIDEYKLDNLL

-56 NSNEIVDKENENIE
+56 NSNEIVDKQNENIE

-295 ENINDINNNINTEEE
+295 ENINDINNNINAEEE

-323 KLHEDYIKYI
+323 KLHEDYIKSI

-367 IIENITEDIKEEDKT
+367 IIENITEEIKEEDKT
-382 NYYINKYKKL
+382 DYYINKYKKL

-425 TLKENIAPVIEEAIQ
+425 ISKENIAPVIEE
-440 ENIED
+440 
-445 KSALNDLEISD
+445 EI
-456 KLSAEEE
+456 
-463 EMYKNYL
+463 N
-470 GEDLNLVENEN
+470 
-481 DTKAEEIKKNDNEI
+481 
-495 IENITEDIKEE
+495 
-506 EKTNYYI
+506 
-513 NKYKKLHEDYI
+513 
-524 KSIEEEN
+524 
-531 NKIKEENKQEE
+531 
-542 IIENKIENIETSK
+542 
-555 ENVAPIIEEAIQE
+555 
-568 NIEYKSALNNL
+568 
-579 DISDKLSAE
+579 
-588 EEEMYKNYLGEDL
+588 
-601 NLVENE
+601 
-607 NDTKKEEEIKK
+607 
-618 NDNEIIKNITEDIKE
+618 
-633 EDKTNYYINK
+633 
-643 YKKLH
+643 
-648 EDYIKSIEEENNKIE
+648 
-663 EIIENKIENIE
+663 
-674 TSKENVAPVI
+674 
-684 EEEITDKL
+684 DKL

-942 KSVNKDDFDGEI
+942 KSVSKDDFDGEI

-1010 NLNEFSKM
+1010 NLNEFSKT

>member
-12 NILIDEYKLDNLL
+12 NISIDEYKLDNLL

-56 NSNEIVDKENENIE
+56 NSNEIVDKQNEN
-70 INETI
+70 I

-160 ELNNIEKEFEKSD
+160 ELINIEKEFEKSD

-295 ENINDINNNINTEEE
+295 ENINDINNNINAEEE

-323 KLHEDYIKYI
+323 KLHEDYIKSI
-333 EEENNKIKEEN
+333 EEENNKIKEDN

-410 NKQEEIIENKIENIE
+410 NKQEEIIDNKIENIE
-425 TLKENIAPVIEEAIQ
+425 TSKENVAPVIEEAIQ

-456 KLSAEEE
+456 KLSSEE

-470 GEDLNLVENEN
+470 CEDLNLVENEN
-481 DTKAEEIKKNDNEI
+481 DTEEEIKKNDNEI
-495 IENITEDIKEE
+495 IENITEDIKED
-506 EKTNYYI
+506 KTNYYI

-531 NKIKEENKQEE
+531 NKIKEDNKQEE
-542 IIENKIENIETSK
+542 IIENKIENIETPK
-555 ENVAPIIEEAIQE
+555 ENI
-568 NIEYKSALNNL
+568 
-579 DISDKLSAE
+579 
-588 EEEMYKNYLGEDL
+588 
-601 NLVENE
+601 
-607 NDTKKEEEIKK
+607 
-618 NDNEIIKNITEDIKE
+618 
-633 EDKTNYYINK
+633 
-643 YKKLH
+643 
-648 EDYIKSIEEENNKIE
+648 
-663 EIIENKIENIE
+663 
-674 TSKENVAPVI
+674 APVI

-727 IENEFPLNNLE
+727 IENEFPLNIE

-935 LISEQVN
+935 LINEQVN
-942 KSVNKDDFDGEI
+942 KSVSKDDFDGEI

-1010 NLNEFSKM
+1010 NLNEFSKT

>member
-12 NILIDEYKLDNLL
+12 NISIDEYKLDNLL

-56 NSNEIVDKENENIE
+56 NSNEIVDKQNENIE

-273 VSDENMRKD
+273 VSDKNMRKD

-295 ENINDINNNINTEEE
+295 ENINDINNNINAEEE

-323 KLHEDYIKYI
+323 KLHEDYIKSI

-400 EEENNKIKEE
+400 EEENNNKIKEE

-425 TLKENIAPVIEEAIQ
+425 TSKENVAPVIEEKIT
-440 ENIED
+440 
-445 KSALNDLEISD
+445 D

-470 GEDLNLVENEN
+470 GEDLNLVENKN
-481 DTKAEEIKKNDNEI
+481 DTKEEEIKKNDNEI
-495 IENITEDIKEE
+495 IENITEDIKGE

-531 NKIKEENKQEE
+531 NKIKEDNKQEE
-542 IIENKIENIETSK
+542 IIDNKIENIETSK
-555 ENVAPIIEEAIQE
+555 ENIAPVIEEAIQE
-568 NIEYKSALNNL
+568 NIENKYALNDL

-588 EEEMYKNYLGEDL
+588 EEEMYK
-601 NLVENE
+601 
-607 NDTKKEEEIKK
+607 
-618 NDNEIIKNITEDIKE
+618 
-633 EDKTNYYINK
+633 
-643 YKKLH
+643 
-648 EDYIKSIEEENNKIE
+648 S
-663 EIIENKIENIE
+663 
-674 TSKENVAPVI
+674 
-684 EEEITDKL
+684 
-692 SAEEEEMYKNYLGED
+692 YLGED

-738 ITDKLSVEEEE
+738 ITDKLSAEEEE

-942 KSVNKDDFDGEI
+942 KSVSKDDFDGEI

-1010 NLNEFSKM
+1010 NLNEFSKT

>member
-12 NILIDEYKLDNLL
+12 NISIDEYKLDNLL

-56 NSNEIVDKENENIE
+56 NSNEIVDKQNENIE

-75 ENNAINETE
+75 ENNTINETE
-84 NIADNENNSNDA
+84 NIADNENNLNDA

-146 YKNNSENSNIENNE
+146 YKNNSENSNIENSE

-295 ENINDINNNINTEEE
+295 ENINDINNNINAEEE

-323 KLHEDYIKYI
+323 KLHEDYIK
-333 EEENNKIKEEN
+333 
-344 KQEELNDK
+344 
-352 LISKEKEEETKNDNE
+352 
-367 IIENITEDIKEEDKT
+367 
-382 NYYINKYKKL
+382 
-392 HEDYIKSI
+392 SI
-400 EEENNKIKEE
+400 EEENNK
-410 NKQEEIIENKIENIE
+410 
-425 TLKENIAPVIEEAIQ
+425 T
-440 ENIED
+440 
-445 KSALNDLEISD
+445 
-456 KLSAEEE
+456 
-463 EMYKNYL
+463 
-470 GEDLNLVENEN
+470 
-481 DTKAEEIKKNDNEI
+481 
-495 IENITEDIKEE
+495 
-506 EKTNYYI
+506 
-513 NKYKKLHEDYI
+513 
-524 KSIEEEN
+524 
-531 NKIKEENKQEE
+531 KEENKQEE

-555 ENVAPIIEEAIQE
+555 ENIAPI
-568 NIEYKSALNNL
+568 
-579 DISDKLSAE
+579 
-588 EEEMYKNYLGEDL
+588 
-601 NLVENE
+601 
-607 NDTKKEEEIKK
+607 
-618 NDNEIIKNITEDIKE
+618 
-633 EDKTNYYINK
+633 
-643 YKKLH
+643 
-648 EDYIKSIEEENNKIE
+648 
-663 EIIENKIENIE
+663 
-674 TSKENVAPVI
+674 I

-692 SAEEEEMYKNYLGED
+692 SAEEEEMYKSYLGED

-942 KSVNKDDFDGEI
+942 KSVSKDDFDGEI

-1010 NLNEFSKM
+1010 NLNEFSKT

>member
-12 NILIDEYKLDNLL
+12 NISIDEYKLDNLL

-56 NSNEIVDKENENIE
+56 NSNEIVDKQNENIE

-75 ENNAINETE
+75 ENNTINETE
-84 NIADNENNSNDA
+84 NIADNENNSNDT

-105 GDLEETVALKD
+105 GDLENSVALKD

-146 YKNNSENSNIENNE
+146 YKNNSENSNIENNK
-160 ELNNIEKEFEKSD
+160 ELINIEKEFEKSD

-273 VSDENMRKD
+273 VSGENMRKD

-295 ENINDINNNINTEEE
+295 ENINDINNNINAEEE
-310 EQKRTDYYINKYK
+310 ERKRTDYYINKYK
-323 KLHEDYIKYI
+323 KLHEDYIKSI

-352 LISKEKEEETKNDNE
+352 LISKEKEKETKNDNE
-367 IIENITEDIKEEDKT
+367 IIENITEDIKEEEKT

-470 GEDLNLVENEN
+470 GKDLNLVENEN
-481 DTKAEEIKKNDNEI
+481 DT
-495 IENITEDIKEE
+495 
-506 EKTNYYI
+506 
-513 NKYKKLHEDYI
+513 
-524 KSIEEEN
+524 
-531 NKIKEENKQEE
+531 
-542 IIENKIENIETSK
+542 
-555 ENVAPIIEEAIQE
+555 
-568 NIEYKSALNNL
+568 
-579 DISDKLSAE
+579 
-588 EEEMYKNYLGEDL
+588 
-601 NLVENE
+601 
-607 NDTKKEEEIKK
+607 KEEEIKK
-618 NDNEIIKNITEDIKE
+618 NDNEIIENITEDIKE

-648 EDYIKSIEEENNKIE
+648 EDYIKSIEEENNKTKEENKQE

-674 TSKENVAPVI
+674 TSKENIAPVI
-684 EEEITDKL
+684 EEEINDKL
-692 SAEEEEMYKNYLGED
+692 SAEEEEMYKSYLGED
-707 LNLIED
+707 LNLIKD

-760 LIDDIEDSENIA
+760 LIEDIEDSENIA

-1010 NLNEFSKM
+1010 NLNEFSKT

>member
-400 EEENNKIKEE
+400 EEENNNKIKEE
-410 NKQEEIIENKIENIE
+410 NKQKEIIENKIENIE
-425 TLKENIAPVIEEAIQ
+425 ISKENI
-440 ENIED
+440 EN
-445 KSALNDLEISD
+445 KSALND
-456 KLSAEEE
+456 
-463 EMYKNYL
+463 
-470 GEDLNLVENEN
+470 
-481 DTKAEEIKKNDNEI
+481 
-495 IENITEDIKEE
+495 
-506 EKTNYYI
+506 
-513 NKYKKLHEDYI
+513 
-524 KSIEEEN
+524 
-531 NKIKEENKQEE
+531 
-542 IIENKIENIETSK
+542 
-555 ENVAPIIEEAIQE
+555 
-568 NIEYKSALNNL
+568 L

-607 NDTKKEEEIKK
+607 NNTKEEEIKK

-830 NEIEEIDENDF
+830 SEIEEIDENDF

-942 KSVNKDDFDGEI
+942 KSVSKDDFDGEI

>member
-12 NILIDEYKLDNLL
+12 NISIDEYKLDNLL

-56 NSNEIVDKENENIE
+56 NSNEIVDKQNENIE
-70 INETI
+70 NKESI
-75 ENNAINETE
+75 ENNTINETE

-273 VSDENMRKD
+273 VSGENMRKD

-295 ENINDINNNINTEEE
+295 ENINDINNNINAEEE

-323 KLHEDYIKYI
+323 KLHEDYIKSI
-333 EEENNKIKEEN
+333 EEEN

-367 IIENITEDIKEEDKT
+367 IIENI
-382 NYYINKYKKL
+382 
-392 HEDYIKSI
+392 
-400 EEENNKIKEE
+400 
-410 NKQEEIIENKIENIE
+410 
-425 TLKENIAPVIEEAIQ
+425 
-440 ENIED
+440 
-445 KSALNDLEISD
+445 
-456 KLSAEEE
+456 
-463 EMYKNYL
+463 
-470 GEDLNLVENEN
+470 
-481 DTKAEEIKKNDNEI
+481 
-495 IENITEDIKEE
+495 E

-531 NKIKEENKQEE
+531 NKTKEENKQEE

-555 ENVAPIIEEAIQE
+555 ENI
-568 NIEYKSALNNL
+568 
-579 DISDKLSAE
+579 
-588 EEEMYKNYLGEDL
+588 
-601 NLVENE
+601 
-607 NDTKKEEEIKK
+607 
-618 NDNEIIKNITEDIKE
+618 
-633 EDKTNYYINK
+633 
-643 YKKLH
+643 
-648 EDYIKSIEEENNKIE
+648 
-663 EIIENKIENIE
+663 
-674 TSKENVAPVI
+674 APVI

-692 SAEEEEMYKNYLGED
+692 SAEEEEMYKSYLGED

-778 YKKEML
+778 YKEEML

-907 YESEKKNIDLNVK
+907 YESEKK
-920 VEEEFS
+920 
-926 LNKDDNESV
+926 
-935 LISEQVN
+935 
-942 KSVNKDDFDGEI
+942 
-954 TQMDLDLAEKL
+954 
-965 FENEDQLN
+965 
-973 NEEYSLKHDLLLSES
+973 KHW
-988 DIGKFRKL
+988 
-996 FSYFKNIVDKLPQD
+996 FKC
-1010 NLNEFSKM
+1010 
-1018 EFYDIY
+1018 
-1024 SALFRKFG
+1024 
-1032 E
+1032 

>member
-12 NILIDEYKLDNLL
+12 NISIDEYKLDNLL

-70 INETI
+70 NDT
-75 ENNAINETE
+75 INETE

-130 EDAVFENKKNN
+130 EDAIFENKKNN

-295 ENINDINNNINTEEE
+295 ENINDINNNINAEEE

-323 KLHEDYIKYI
+323 KLHEDYIKSI
-333 EEENNKIKEEN
+333 EEENNKTKEEN

-367 IIENITEDIKEEDKT
+367 IIENIKEDIKEEDKT

-425 TLKENIAPVIEEAIQ
+425 TSKENIAPVIEE
-440 ENIED
+440 
-445 KSALNDLEISD
+445 EITD

-481 DTKAEEIKKNDNEI
+481 DTKEEEIKKNDNEI

-555 ENVAPIIEEAIQE
+555 ENIAPI
-568 NIEYKSALNNL
+568 
-579 DISDKLSAE
+579 
-588 EEEMYKNYLGEDL
+588 
-601 NLVENE
+601 
-607 NDTKKEEEIKK
+607 
-618 NDNEIIKNITEDIKE
+618 
-633 EDKTNYYINK
+633 
-643 YKKLH
+643 
-648 EDYIKSIEEENNKIE
+648 
-663 EIIENKIENIE
+663 
-674 TSKENVAPVI
+674 I

-692 SAEEEEMYKNYLGED
+692 SAEEEEMYKSYLGED

-738 ITDKLSVEEEE
+738 ITDKLSLEEEE

-830 NEIEEIDENDF
+830 NDIEEIDENDF

-942 KSVNKDDFDGEI
+942 KSVSKDDFDGEI

-1010 NLNEFSKM
+1010 NLNEFSKT

>member
-12 NILIDEYKLDNLL
+12 NISIDEYKLDNLL

-56 NSNEIVDKENENIE
+56 NSNEIVDKQNENID

-75 ENNAINETE
+75 ENNTINETE
-84 NIADNENNSNDA
+84 NIEDNENNSNDA

-141 ESEEI
+141 EREEI

-232 GNELDLITKDNDISE
+232 GNELDLITKYNDISE

-295 ENINDINNNINTEEE
+295 ENINDINNNINAEEE

-323 KLHEDYIKYI
+323 KLHEDYIKSI

-367 IIENITEDIKEEDKT
+367 IIENITEEIKEEDKT

-425 TLKENIAPVIEEAIQ
+425 TSKENIAPVIEEAIQ

-463 EMYKNYL
+463 E
-470 GEDLNLVENEN
+470 
-481 DTKAEEIKKNDNEI
+481 IKKNDNEI
-495 IENITEDIKEE
+495 IE
-506 EKTNYYI
+506 
-513 NKYKKLHEDYI
+513 
-524 KSIEEEN
+524 
-531 NKIKEENKQEE
+531 
-542 IIENKIENIETSK
+542 
-555 ENVAPIIEEAIQE
+555 
-568 NIEYKSALNNL
+568 
-579 DISDKLSAE
+579 
-588 EEEMYKNYLGEDL
+588 
-601 NLVENE
+601 
-607 NDTKKEEEIKK
+607 
-618 NDNEIIKNITEDIKE
+618 NITEDIKE

-648 EDYIKSIEEENNKIE
+648 EDYIKSIEEENNKTKEDNKQE

-674 TSKENVAPVI
+674 TPKENIAPVI

-692 SAEEEEMYKNYLGED
+692 SAEEEEMYKSYLGED

-935 LISEQVN
+935 LINEQVN
-942 KSVNKDDFDGEI
+942 KSVSKDDFDGEI

-1010 NLNEFSKM
+1010 NLNEFSKT

>member
-12 NILIDEYKLDNLL
+12 NISIDEYKLDNLL

-56 NSNEIVDKENENIE
+56 NSNEIVDKQNENIE

-75 ENNAINETE
+75 ENNTINETE
-84 NIADNENNSNDA
+84 NIADNENNSNDT

-105 GDLEETVALKD
+105 GDLENSVALKD

-146 YKNNSENSNIENNE
+146 YKNNSENSNIENNK
-160 ELNNIEKEFEKSD
+160 ELINIEKEFEKSD

-273 VSDENMRKD
+273 VSGENMRKD

-295 ENINDINNNINTEEE
+295 ENINDINNNINAEEE
-310 EQKRTDYYINKYK
+310 ERKRTDYYINKYK
-323 KLHEDYIKYI
+323 KLHEDYIKSI

-352 LISKEKEEETKNDNE
+352 LISKEKEKETKNDNE
-367 IIENITEDIKEEDKT
+367 IIENITEDIKEEEKT

-470 GEDLNLVENEN
+470 GKDLNLVENEN
-481 DTKAEEIKKNDNEI
+481 DT
-495 IENITEDIKEE
+495 
-506 EKTNYYI
+506 
-513 NKYKKLHEDYI
+513 
-524 KSIEEEN
+524 
-531 NKIKEENKQEE
+531 
-542 IIENKIENIETSK
+542 
-555 ENVAPIIEEAIQE
+555 
-568 NIEYKSALNNL
+568 
-579 DISDKLSAE
+579 
-588 EEEMYKNYLGEDL
+588 
-601 NLVENE
+601 
-607 NDTKKEEEIKK
+607 KEEEIKK
-618 NDNEIIKNITEDIKE
+618 NDNEIIENITEDIKE

-648 EDYIKSIEEENNKIE
+648 EDYIKSIEEENNKTKEENKQE

-674 TSKENVAPVI
+674 TSKENIAPVI
-684 EEEITDKL
+684 EEEINDKL
-692 SAEEEEMYKNYLGED
+692 SAEEEEMYKSYLGED
-707 LNLIED
+707 LNLIKD

-935 LISEQVN
+935 LINEQVN
-942 KSVNKDDFDGEI
+942 KSVSKDDFDGEI

-1010 NLNEFSKM
+1010 NLNEFSKT

>member
-12 NILIDEYKLDNLL
+12 NISIDEYKLDNLL
-25 NKNIEINEKEF
+25 NKSIEINEKEF

-56 NSNEIVDKENENIE
+56 NSNEIVDKQNENIE

-75 ENNAINETE
+75 ENDTINETE

-273 VSDENMRKD
+273 VSDKNMRKD

-295 ENINDINNNINTEEE
+295 ENINDINNNINAEEE

-323 KLHEDYIKYI
+323 KLHEDYIKSI

-400 EEENNKIKEE
+400 EEENN
-410 NKQEEIIENKIENIE
+410 
-425 TLKENIAPVIEEAIQ
+425 
-440 ENIED
+440 
-445 KSALNDLEISD
+445 
-456 KLSAEEE
+456 
-463 EMYKNYL
+463 
-470 GEDLNLVENEN
+470 
-481 DTKAEEIKKNDNEI
+481 
-495 IENITEDIKEE
+495 
-506 EKTNYYI
+506 
-513 NKYKKLHEDYI
+513 
-524 KSIEEEN
+524 

-542 IIENKIENIETSK
+542 IIKNKIENIETSK
-555 ENVAPIIEEAIQE
+555 ENIATVIEEAIQE
-568 NIEYKSALNNL
+568 NIEYKSALNDL

-607 NDTKKEEEIKK
+607 NDTKEEEIKK
-618 NDNEIIKNITEDIKE
+618 NDNEIIENITEEIKE

-648 EDYIKSIEEENNKIE
+648 EDYIKSIEEENNKIKEDNKQE

-674 TSKENVAPVI
+674 TSKENIATVI
-684 EEEITDKL
+684 EEEINDKL

-942 KSVNKDDFDGEI
+942 KSNSKDDFDGEI

-1010 NLNEFSKM
+1010 NLNEFSKT

>member
-1 MKKDFESVFDK
+1 MKKDFESIFDK
-12 NILIDEYKLDNLL
+12 NISIDEYKLDNLL

-51 NINNI
+51 NIDNI
-56 NSNEIVDKENENIE
+56 NLNEIADKQNENID

-75 ENNAINETE
+75 ENNTINETE

-123 DIDDFNL
+123 YIDDFNL

-173 YDKVKEIDL
+173 YDKAKEIDL

-273 VSDENMRKD
+273 VSDKNMRKD

-295 ENINDINNNINTEEE
+295 ENINDINNNINAEEE

-323 KLHEDYIKYI
+323 KLHEDYIKSI

-344 KQEELNDK
+344 KQEKINDK

-367 IIENITEDIKEEDKT
+367 IIENITEDIKQEEDKT

-410 NKQEEIIENKIENIE
+410 NKQEKINDKLISKEKEEETKNDNEIIENITEDIKQEEDKTNYYINKYKKLHEDYIKSIEEENNKIKEDNKQEEIIENKIENIE
-425 TLKENIAPVIEEAIQ
+425 ISKENVAPIIEEAIQ
-440 ENIED
+440 ENIEN
-445 KSALNDLEISD
+445 KSASNDLEISN

-481 DTKAEEIKKNDNEI
+481 DTKEDEIKKNDNEI

-531 NKIKEENKQEE
+531 NKIKEDNKQEE
-542 IIENKIENIETSK
+542 IIENKIENIEISK
-555 ENVAPIIEEAIQE
+555 ENIAPVIEEAIQE
-568 NIEYKSALNNL
+568 NIENKSALNDL
-579 DISDKLSAE
+579 EISDKLSVE
-588 EEEMYKNYLGEDL
+588 EEEMYK
-601 NLVENE
+601 
-607 NDTKKEEEIKK
+607 
-618 NDNEIIKNITEDIKE
+618 
-633 EDKTNYYINK
+633 
-643 YKKLH
+643 
-648 EDYIKSIEEENNKIE
+648 S
-663 EIIENKIENIE
+663 
-674 TSKENVAPVI
+674 
-684 EEEITDKL
+684 
-692 SAEEEEMYKNYLGED
+692 YLGED

-830 NEIEEIDENDF
+830 NDIEEIDENDF

-942 KSVNKDDFDGEI
+942 KSVSKDDFDGEI

-1010 NLNEFSKM
+1010 NLNEFSKT

>member
-12 NILIDEYKLDNLL
+12 NISIDEYKLDNLL

-70 INETI
+70 NDT
-75 ENNAINETE
+75 INETE
-84 NIADNENNSNDA
+84 NIADNENNLNDA

-247 DINYSVSISEMDNE
+247 DINYSVSIYEMDNE

-295 ENINDINNNINTEEE
+295 ENINDINNNINAEEE

-323 KLHEDYIKYI
+323 KLHEDYIKSI
-333 EEENNKIKEEN
+333 EEENNKIKEDN
-344 KQEELNDK
+344 KQEEIIENKIENIETPKENIAPVIEEEITDK
-352 LISKEKEEETKNDNE
+352 LSAEEEEMYKNYLSENLNLVENENDTKEEEIKKNDNE
-367 IIENITEDIKEEDKT
+367 IIENITEDIKEEKT

-410 NKQEEIIENKIENIE
+410 NKREEIIENKIENIE
-425 TLKENIAPVIEEAIQ
+425 TSKENIAPVIEEAIQ

-463 EMYKNYL
+463 EMYK
-470 GEDLNLVENEN
+470 
-481 DTKAEEIKKNDNEI
+481 I
-495 IENITEDIKEE
+495 
-506 EKTNYYI
+506 
-513 NKYKKLHEDYI
+513 
-524 KSIEEEN
+524 
-531 NKIKEENKQEE
+531 
-542 IIENKIENIETSK
+542 
-555 ENVAPIIEEAIQE
+555 
-568 NIEYKSALNNL
+568 
-579 DISDKLSAE
+579 
-588 EEEMYKNYLGEDL
+588 
-601 NLVENE
+601 
-607 NDTKKEEEIKK
+607 
-618 NDNEIIKNITEDIKE
+618 
-633 EDKTNYYINK
+633 
-643 YKKLH
+643 
-648 EDYIKSIEEENNKIE
+648 
-663 EIIENKIENIE
+663 
-674 TSKENVAPVI
+674 
-684 EEEITDKL
+684 
-692 SAEEEEMYKNYLGED
+692 YLGED
-707 LNLIED
+707 LNLIKD

-935 LISEQVN
+935 LINEQVN
-942 KSVNKDDFDGEI
+942 KSVSKDDFDGEI

-1010 NLNEFSKM
+1010 NLNEFSKT

>member
-12 NILIDEYKLDNLL
+12 NISIDEYKLDNLL

-56 NSNEIVDKENENIE
+56 NSNEIVDKQNENIE

-75 ENNAINETE
+75 ENNTINETE
-84 NIADNENNSNDA
+84 NIADNENNSNDT

-105 GDLEETVALKD
+105 GDLENSVALKD

-146 YKNNSENSNIENNE
+146 YKNNSENSNIENNK
-160 ELNNIEKEFEKSD
+160 ELINIEKEFEKSD

-273 VSDENMRKD
+273 VSGENMRKD

-295 ENINDINNNINTEEE
+295 ENINDINNNINAEEE
-310 EQKRTDYYINKYK
+310 ERKRTDYYINKYK
-323 KLHEDYIKYI
+323 KLHEDYIKSI

-352 LISKEKEEETKNDNE
+352 LISKEKEKETKNDNE
-367 IIENITEDIKEEDKT
+367 IIENITEDIKEEEKT

-470 GEDLNLVENEN
+470 GKDLNLVENEN
-481 DTKAEEIKKNDNEI
+481 DTKEEEIKKNDNEI

-506 EKTNYYI
+506 DKTNYYI

-555 ENVAPIIEEAIQE
+555 ENIAPVIEEEI
-568 NIEYKSALNNL
+568 N
-579 DISDKLSAE
+579 DKLSAE
-588 EEEMYKNYLGEDL
+588 EEEMYK
-601 NLVENE
+601 
-607 NDTKKEEEIKK
+607 
-618 NDNEIIKNITEDIKE
+618 
-633 EDKTNYYINK
+633 
-643 YKKLH
+643 
-648 EDYIKSIEEENNKIE
+648 S
-663 EIIENKIENIE
+663 
-674 TSKENVAPVI
+674 
-684 EEEITDKL
+684 
-692 SAEEEEMYKNYLGED
+692 YLGED
-707 LNLIED
+707 LNLIKD

-760 LIDDIEDSENIA
+760 LIEDIEDSENIA

-1010 NLNEFSKM
+1010 NLNEFSKT

>member
-12 NILIDEYKLDNLL
+12 NISIDEYKLDNLL

-56 NSNEIVDKENENIE
+56 NSNEIVDKQNENIE

-75 ENNAINETE
+75 ENNTINETE
-84 NIADNENNSNDA
+84 NIADNENNLNDA

-146 YKNNSENSNIENNE
+146 YKNNSENSNIENSE

-295 ENINDINNNINTEEE
+295 ENINDINNNINAEEE

-323 KLHEDYIKYI
+323 KLHEDYIKSI
-333 EEENNKIKEEN
+333 EEENNNKIKEEN
-344 KQEELNDK
+344 KQEELKDK

-425 TLKENIAPVIEEAIQ
+425 TLKENIAPIIEEAIQ

-481 DTKAEEIKKNDNEI
+481 DTK
-495 IENITEDIKEE
+495 
-506 EKTNYYI
+506 
-513 NKYKKLHEDYI
+513 
-524 KSIEEEN
+524 
-531 NKIKEENKQEE
+531 
-542 IIENKIENIETSK
+542 
-555 ENVAPIIEEAIQE
+555 
-568 NIEYKSALNNL
+568 
-579 DISDKLSAE
+579 
-588 EEEMYKNYLGEDL
+588 
-601 NLVENE
+601 
-607 NDTKKEEEIKK
+607 EEEIKK
-618 NDNEIIKNITEDIKE
+618 NDNEIIKNITEDIKEE

-648 EDYIKSIEEENNKIE
+648 EDYIKSIEEENNKTKEENKQE

-674 TSKENVAPVI
+674 TSKENIAPII

-692 SAEEEEMYKNYLGED
+692 SAEEEEMYKSYLGED

-942 KSVNKDDFDGEI
+942 KSVSKDDFDGEI

-1010 NLNEFSKM
+1010 NLNEFSKT

>member
-12 NILIDEYKLDNLL
+12 NISIDEYKLDNLL

-56 NSNEIVDKENENIE
+56 NSNEIVDKQNENID

-75 ENNAINETE
+75 ENNTINETE
-84 NIADNENNSNDA
+84 NIADNENNLNDA

-105 GDLEETVALKD
+105 GDLEESVALKD

-146 YKNNSENSNIENNE
+146 YKINSENSNIENNE

-295 ENINDINNNINTEEE
+295 ENVNDINNNINAEEE

-323 KLHEDYIKYI
+323 KLHEDYIKSI

-367 IIENITEDIKEEDKT
+367 IIENITEDIKEEEDKT

-410 NKQEEIIENKIENIE
+410 NKREEIVENKIENIE
-425 TLKENIAPVIEEAIQ
+425 TSKENIAPVIEE
-440 ENIED
+440 
-445 KSALNDLEISD
+445 EISD

-463 EMYKNYL
+463 EMYK
-470 GEDLNLVENEN
+470 
-481 DTKAEEIKKNDNEI
+481 
-495 IENITEDIKEE
+495 
-506 EKTNYYI
+506 
-513 NKYKKLHEDYI
+513 
-524 KSIEEEN
+524 S
-531 NKIKEENKQEE
+531 
-542 IIENKIENIETSK
+542 
-555 ENVAPIIEEAIQE
+555 
-568 NIEYKSALNNL
+568 
-579 DISDKLSAE
+579 
-588 EEEMYKNYLGEDL
+588 
-601 NLVENE
+601 
-607 NDTKKEEEIKK
+607 
-618 NDNEIIKNITEDIKE
+618 
-633 EDKTNYYINK
+633 
-643 YKKLH
+643 
-648 EDYIKSIEEENNKIE
+648 
-663 EIIENKIENIE
+663 
-674 TSKENVAPVI
+674 
-684 EEEITDKL
+684 
-692 SAEEEEMYKNYLGED
+692 YLGED

-942 KSVNKDDFDGEI
+942 KSVSKDDFDGEI

-1010 NLNEFSKM
+1010 NLNEFSKT